1 MASLTIEFTVGA
13 QTATVTKTFTD
24 ARAVVFLDDLIE
36 NYPEIDDGVDGDGNP
51 ITRPMTREEVANDWT
66 GLLMAGQIEW
76 AKGLEKRRLD
86 AAVADPTDLEGN

>member
-1 MASLTIEFTVGA
+1 MASRTSEYTVGA
-13 QTATVTKTFTD
+13 QTATVTKTFGD

-36 NYPEIDDGVDGDGNP
+36 NYPEIDDGNDG
-51 ITRPMTREEVANDWT
+51 TRPMTREEVADHWT
-66 GLLMAGQIEW
+66 GLRLTGQIEW